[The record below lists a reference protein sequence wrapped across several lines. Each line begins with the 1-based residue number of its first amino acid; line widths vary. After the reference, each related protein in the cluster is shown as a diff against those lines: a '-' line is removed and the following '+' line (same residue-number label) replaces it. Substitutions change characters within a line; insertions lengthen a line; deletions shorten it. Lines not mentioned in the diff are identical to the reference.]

1 MEALSEEHTLGPVR
15 YLEVCLVK
23 DAASLLQMVG
33 QARSHIPDVVRQ
45 GLLRLLAQA
54 GSIDEEGFLCW
65 YVLVTVK
72 KRFVRVLQGQLLL
85 NLIDL

>member
-1 MEALSEEHTLGPVR
+1 MEALSQEHTLGPVR
-15 YLEVCLVK
+15 HLEVCLVK

-54 GSIDEEGFLCW
+54 GSIDEEGLLWW
-65 YVLVTVK
+65 YVLVTVE
-72 KRFVRVLQGQLLL
+72 KRFVRVL
-85 NLIDL
+85 

>member
-1 MEALSEEHTLGPVR
+1 MEALAQEHTLGPVR
-15 YLEVCLVK
+15 HLEVCLVK

-54 GSIDEEGFLCW
+54 GSQTTMKVSLEYYCQDC
-65 YVLVTVK
+65 
-72 KRFVRVLQGQLLL
+72 RF
-85 NLIDL
+85 